1 MVSRQTVTEFRDR
14 YPWGSWAVWDD
25 EFPEGDCVEKK
36 PDEVAEFIVDQ
47 SEDLRTD
54 VVMLGLNRAENLPAP
69 FVNFHSPSGKHY
81 DHRLKEFIQDGGLT
95 RLQGAYMTDLVDE
108 VDPDSYNVTVTED
121 DAQLFE
127 DQLSQ
132 LGEGEIHVIC
142 FGNKP
147 FQGLID
153 YYDVAES
160 SIEPEIRYASV
171 DRGEYALH
179 LYRVWF
185 YGLYGANHS
194 KVKTV
199 EKQLRH
205 LNQRIEDG

>member
-36 PDEVAEFIVDQ
+36 PDEVADFIVDR

-54 VVMLGLNRAENLPAP
+54 VVMLGLNRAEDLPAP

-81 DHRLKEFIQDGGLT
+81 DNRLKEFIQDGGLT
-95 RLQGAYMTDLVDE
+95 RLQGAYMTDLADE
-108 VDPDSYNVTVTED
+108 VDPDSSNVTVTEE

-127 DQLSQ
+127 EQLSQ
-132 LGEGEIHVIC
+132 LSQEEIHVIC
-142 FGNKP
+142 FGNKT

-153 YYDVAES
+153 YYDVEES

-171 DRGEYALH
+171 DRREFVLH

-185 YGLYGANHS
+185 YGLYGALQS

-199 EKQLRH
+199 EKQLGH
-205 LNQRIEDG
+205 LNQRIEGA